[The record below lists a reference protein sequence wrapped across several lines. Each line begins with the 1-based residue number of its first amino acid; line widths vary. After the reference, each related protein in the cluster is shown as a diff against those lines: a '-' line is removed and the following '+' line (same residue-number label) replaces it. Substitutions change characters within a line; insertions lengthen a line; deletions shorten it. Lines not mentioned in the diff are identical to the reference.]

1 MKEGGSRAH
10 RLQPLQRVVVGVDLK
25 WHQHQVRS
33 ELCDGPDDGE
43 ALQFGGG
50 IHFFRLVE
58 GACSAADDAL
68 LAFPYLREDCAEA
81 CCRRVGIQPEWQAE
95 VGEGSDRA
103 GGEESLEAIEGI
115 LAIRTPVE
123 DRIFPGKC
131 MKRPGDGGEVL
142 NITPVISGEA
152 QERANFCGILVG
164 ADLSDGY

>member
-33 ELCDGPDDGE
+33 ELCDVPDDG
-43 ALQFGGG
+43 G
-50 IHFFRLVE
+50 IRFFRLVE
-58 GACSAADDAL
+58 EARSAADDAL
-68 LAFPYLREDCAEA
+68 LAFPYLCEDCAEA
-81 CCRRVGIQPEWQAE
+81 CRRRVGIQLEWQAE

-103 GGEESLEAIEGI
+103 GGEESLEAIKGV

-123 DRIFPGKC
+123 DRIFPGKR

-142 NITPVISGEA
+142 NLTPVVSSEA
-152 QERANFCGILVG
+152 
-164 ADLSDGY
+164 